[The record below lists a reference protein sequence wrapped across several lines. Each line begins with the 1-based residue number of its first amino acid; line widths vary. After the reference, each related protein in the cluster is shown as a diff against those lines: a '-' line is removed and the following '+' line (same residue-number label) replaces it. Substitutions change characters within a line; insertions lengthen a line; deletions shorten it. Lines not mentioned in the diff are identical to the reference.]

1 MGLEPADGAVG
12 ETPARPRPSHRHDDA
27 LADPVFVAGHRRSR
41 RRRRAPASREARITI
56 DFKDADIVDIV
67 RLMSEV
73 GRFQVVVDPGVS
85 CKLTLKLKEV
95 PWDTA
100 LDIALRVCGL
110 GQESDNRIV
119 RVAPVAKLT
128 AEHQARRKLEEAQ
141 KLNRPLQHRTYTLSY
156 ARAAE
161 LAPLIKKFLS
171 PRGDVIF
178 DARTNTLIITD
189 VD

>member
-1 MGLEPADGAVG
+1 MGPLSSALLSA
-12 ETPARPRPSHRHDDA
+12 A
-27 LADPVFVAGHRRSR
+27 LAVPALSAD
-41 RRRRAPASREARITI
+41 APAARAASTPPAESRISI

-67 RLMSEV
+67 RMLAEV
-73 GRFQVVVDPGVS
+73 GQFQVVIDPGTS

-95 PWDTA
+95 PWDTT

-110 GQESDNRIV
+110 GSEVDNGIV

-128 AEHQARRKLEEAQ
+128 AEHQERRKLAEEQ
-141 KLNRPLQHRTYTLSY
+141 KLNRPLHTVRYTLSY

-171 PRGDVIF
+171 PRGDVVF